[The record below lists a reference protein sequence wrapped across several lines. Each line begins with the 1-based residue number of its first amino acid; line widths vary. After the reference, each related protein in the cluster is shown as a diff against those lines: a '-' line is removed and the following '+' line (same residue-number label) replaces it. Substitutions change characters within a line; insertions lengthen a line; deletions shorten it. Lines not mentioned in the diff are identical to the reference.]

1 MSKHFS
7 FSELMGSYT
16 GAAKKPSANRA
27 KRPFPDEVHRAWHL
41 ASQGRAERPAAAA
54 AAAERRDEGRV
65 IAVCLC
71 VVDKLPHE
79 AIWRRWLEDA
89 EHGGDDEAG
98 RWRGELRIHAKHPEA
113 LRAQSP
119 WVAERTLAR
128 SFCPEWNDVRIVRAM
143 LALASAALE
152 ADRDARI
159 SHVVFGTES
168 CVPVVSLRDA
178 ARAFAA
184 ERRSWLDV
192 HVAPPNRWLGA
203 MQWGAVDRRVVPER
217 AVRKALPGW
226 VALSRAH
233 AAEIVALPSALG
245 GDLWPAFERAF
256 APEELYFATCL
267 ALVGAL
273 GAEAARDEVA
283 RRSVTHAAYP
293 PSAGEERAHPMR
305 HDALDA
311 ALLARVRRET
321 PGCVLA
327 RKFSAALGVDDW
339 ARVVLGEPAAPDA
352 ARAPVASPDKSPS
365 RAHREA
371 ADDGE
376 IVDEGEID
384 EGEIAEDGPS
394 SRKRRHDEVDAQD
407 TARAAQRH
415 RES

>member
-54 AAAERRDEGRV
+54 ACHDEGRV

-168 CVPVVSLRDA
+168 CVPVVSLRARARIAA
-178 ARAFAA
+178 AR
-184 ERRSWLDV
+184 S
-192 HVAPPNRWLGA
+192 
-203 MQWGAVDRRVVPER
+203 
-217 AVRKALPGW
+217 
-226 VALSRAH
+226 
-233 AAEIVALPSALG
+233 
-245 GDLWPAFERAF
+245 
-256 APEELYFATCL
+256 
-267 ALVGAL
+267 
-273 GAEAARDEVA
+273 
-283 RRSVTHAAYP
+283 
-293 PSAGEERAHPMR
+293 
-305 HDALDA
+305 
-311 ALLARVRRET
+311 
-321 PGCVLA
+321 
-327 RKFSAALGVDDW
+327 
-339 ARVVLGEPAAPDA
+339 
-352 ARAPVASPDKSPS
+352 
-365 RAHREA
+365 
-371 ADDGE
+371 
-376 IVDEGEID
+376 
-384 EGEIAEDGPS
+384 
-394 SRKRRHDEVDAQD
+394 
-407 TARAAQRH
+407 
-415 RES
+415 